1 MRSNRDL
8 DSKTPRHNRQG
19 LIQRE
24 PPHPFRP
31 LLPSTSVKTITDRR
45 GAAGGEG
52 PSVGTVP
59 AHYPHLPNRGQH
71 VASSISN
78 TRQLH
83 AMLAPKKFLEREP
96 KECQGN
102 VWINF
107 CWGLLNR
114 LLYQLVDCFLLP
126 EERQKPAVA
135 KWFFCE
141 CGKCV
146 PMCVFNQNV
155 MNMKLLH
162 TKSLTFGEIFS
173 HYERSL

>member
-24 PPHPFRP
+24 PLHPFRP

-83 AMLAPKKFLEREP
+83 AMLAPKPLE
-96 KECQGN
+96 
-102 VWINF
+102 I
-107 CWGLLNR
+107 L
-114 LLYQLVDCFLLP
+114 
-126 EERQKPAVA
+126 
-135 KWFFCE
+135 
-141 CGKCV
+141 GKR
-146 PMCVFNQNV
+146 
-155 MNMKLLH
+155 
-162 TKSLTFGEIFS
+162 T
-173 HYERSL
+173 